1 MSASVSNSLPSA
13 RLPSFSPAV
22 TPNGV
27 AAGSE
32 QSLENGTDLVNLSRH
47 DYLMPENVDLLHGFS
62 TPGDRTTLRPSTT
75 SACSQTSPGVI
86 CRNGPARPADNY
98 LDIRSYDHSVSLA
111 SRVQFAH
118 STDSEPSTPRTVD
131 SRRSTPST
139 QISLDS
145 TTYIHP
151 QRQKQPPYPS
161 VNPYHPPLID
171 TNLSGAISP
180 IVNVAAQNILRDDCL
195 QFLEAELPRWT
206 KEPLWNDARVLEP
219 ADGTSAF
226 RELELAYSSV
236 CQLDIR
242 MSDDAIRN
250 RMALIRL
257 HLEYSKACEQHDM
270 NLHARSI
277 GRGGASVIIDAILK
291 SIHKDWEIFDDRR
304 KSDLRV
310 KFHDRKR
317 YGKRWLLLMN
327 ALGLGVLVV
336 CSSKMANMVYGPA

>member
-1 MSASVSNSLPSA
+1 
-13 RLPSFSPAV
+13 
-22 TPNGV
+22 
-27 AAGSE
+27 
-32 QSLENGTDLVNLSRH
+32 
-47 DYLMPENVDLLHGFS
+47 MPEMVGLLHGFS
-62 TPGDRTTLRPSTT
+62 TPGDRTTPRPSTP
-75 SACSQTSPGVI
+75 SARSQTGPGVT

-98 LDIRSYDHSVSLA
+98 LGIPSCDHSVSRA

-118 STDSEPSTPRTVD
+118 STDSEPSSPGTVD

-139 QISLDS
+139 QISLDA
-145 TTYIHP
+145 TTYVHP

-161 VNPYHPPLID
+161 ANIYHLPLID
-171 TNLSGAISP
+171 TNSSDATSP
-180 IVNVAAQNILRDDCL
+180 IVNAAAQNILRDDCL
-195 QFLEAELPRWT
+195 QFLESELPRWT

-219 ADGTSAF
+219 ANGTSAF

-242 MSDDAIRN
+242 MGDDAIRN

-257 HLEYSKACEQHDM
+257 HLEYKKACEQHDT
-270 NLHARSI
+270 NLRARTI

-291 SIHKDWEIFDDRR
+291 SIHKDWEIFGDRR

-317 YGKRWLLLMN
+317 CGKRWLLLMN
-327 ALGLGVLVV
+327 ALGLGVLLV